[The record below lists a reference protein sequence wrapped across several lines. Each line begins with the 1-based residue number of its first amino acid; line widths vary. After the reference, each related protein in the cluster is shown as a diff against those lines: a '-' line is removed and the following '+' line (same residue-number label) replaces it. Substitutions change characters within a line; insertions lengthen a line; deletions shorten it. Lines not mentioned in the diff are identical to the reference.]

1 MHEHEPGS
9 REDGSA
15 LRTIGV
21 VIHVEST
28 SPADTGALAAVL
40 AERAEP
46 GDVLVLVGDLG
57 AGKTAFSK
65 AFGAALGVTEPMTSP
80 TFTLAREYLGRLP
93 LHHLDVYRLEMMSEV
108 LDLDLPDL
116 LDSGGVVLIEWGDA
130 ILSTLPA
137 DFLEVRFTF
146 GDDDDDRTIELRP
159 VGERWCGREADIA
172 AVLGTHTQG
181 GEPC

>member
-1 MHEHEPGS
+1 V
-9 REDGSA
+9 
-15 LRTIGV
+15 L
-21 VIHVEST
+21 HVEST
-28 SPADTGALAAVL
+28 SPADTAALATTL
-40 AERAEP
+40 AGRAEP

-65 AFGAALGVTEPMTSP
+65 AYGAALGVTEPMTSP
-80 TFTLAREYLGRLP
+80 TFTLAREYQGRLP

-137 DFLEVRFTF
+137 DFLEIRFTF
-146 GDDDDDRTIELRP
+146 GEGDDDRHIALRP
-159 VGERWCGREADIA
+159 VGARWCGREAALADALDTAIDA
-172 AVLGTHTQG
+172 G